1 MLLNVAFFHGSNA
14 NMRCIIHHW
23 GPVLFPFVSCRLR
36 PKCASQLPIAPP
48 LRAPPKARVKKS
60 HRDKKAA
67 DRSFWGSWV
76 SESRWFGFH
85 MLNMLNAPTPQRKS
99 GVFWGGI
106 FWDVVLFF
114 ICFFCN
120 LALELI
126 WWIFL
131 SEKMGLALL
140 NMDFTEQM
148 GICGVLDLEVEV
160 FFIVFCWM
168 SFFQWVSGLAGFGR

>member
-1 MLLNVAFFHGSNA
+1 MVPMQIWDVLSTIGAPFSPHSSHVAWGQSVHHSSQPRRKNPIETKKRRIGLLGKLSEWV
-14 NMRCIIHHW
+14 
-23 GPVLFPFVSCRLR
+23 
-36 PKCASQLPIAPP
+36 
-48 LRAPPKARVKKS
+48 KAM
-60 HRDKKAA
+60 
-67 DRSFWGSWV
+67 
-76 SESRWFGFH
+76 GFH
-85 MLNMLNAPTPQRKS
+85 MLNMLNTPTPQRRS
-99 GVFWGGI
+99 GVFWGWNFLGCR
-106 FWDVVLFF
+106 FVFYLF
-114 ICFFCN
+114 FFCN